1 MTKVIRWLVV
11 GLIGVH
17 GLIHLLGAAKGLG
30 WANVSQLKG
39 SISTIEGL
47 AWLAAAVVVLLAAV
61 MIALGKPTWW
71 WIVAVAAAVWSQVV
85 ITTAWSD
92 AEAGTAVNVIIILA
106 AVLGFAALGPTSPR
120 AEWQDKAET
129 ALQATQV
136 GSQVLTE
143 ADLTGLPEV
152 LAEYIRRSGAVGKP
166 RVSSFFADVRGRI
179 RGGPDKGWMEFTGH
193 QVNTYGDMPQRFL
206 LLNASMFG
214 LPIAM
219 THLFDES
226 SASMRGKLL
235 SLLTVVDGS
244 GPDMERAETVT
255 LFNDLVVMAPAAIP
269 FASVTWTPVDDHTVR
284 GSLVRGATTVAAELT
299 FNDAF
304 ELTNFVSDDRLRAS
318 QDGKSFARMRWNTP
332 ITDYRQIFGR
342 KVAVRGEGQW
352 YAPEPE
358 GHFTYIDFRI
368 DDITYHV
375 DSDRPERV
383 SGSTG
388 VARGR
393 TRRDDAPTQGDLVLT
408 PTQLHPGGPR

>member
-1 MTKVIRWLVV
+1 M
-11 GLIGVH
+11 
-17 GLIHLLGAAKGLG
+17 
-30 WANVSQLKG
+30 
-39 SISTIEGL
+39 
-47 AWLAAAVVVLLAAV
+47 
-61 MIALGKPTWW
+61 
-71 WIVAVAAAVWSQVV
+71 
-85 ITTAWSD
+85 
-92 AEAGTAVNVIIILA
+92 IIILA

-129 ALQATQV
+129 ALQATPV

-193 QVNTYGDMPQRFL
+193 QVNTYGDKPQRFL

-255 LFNDLVVMAPAAIP
+255 LFNDLVVMAPGGH
-269 FASVTWTPVDDHTVR
+269 PVRVGDVDPGGRPHRQGQPRQGRDHR
-284 GSLVRGATTVAAELT
+284 CRRAHLQR
-299 FNDAF
+299 
-304 ELTNFVSDDRLRAS
+304 RLRA
-318 QDGKSFARMRWNTP
+318 
-332 ITDYRQIFGR
+332 
-342 KVAVRGEGQW
+342 
-352 YAPEPE
+352 
-358 GHFTYIDFRI
+358 H
-368 DDITYHV
+368 
-375 DSDRPERV
+375 
-383 SGSTG
+383 
-388 VARGR
+388 
-393 TRRDDAPTQGDLVLT
+393 
-408 PTQLHPGGPR
+408 QLRLR